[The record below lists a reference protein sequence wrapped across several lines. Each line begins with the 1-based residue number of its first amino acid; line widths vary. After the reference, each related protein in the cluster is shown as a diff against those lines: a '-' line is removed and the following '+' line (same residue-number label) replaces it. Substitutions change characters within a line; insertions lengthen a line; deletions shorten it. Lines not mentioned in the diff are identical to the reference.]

1 MPRGDS
7 KNGGG
12 SDTRDKKVARG
23 FQRVVRGHREE
34 EKCGK
39 SRNLWKSRDE
49 VTTASGFRALG
60 SKQALKAMGATVEL
74 TEYQPG
80 YRQSKPRAMYLPC
93 EHLKLYSLRVLG

>member
-23 FQRVVRGHREE
+23 FQRVVRGHGEE

-49 VTTASGFRALG
+49 VMTASGFRALG
-60 SKQALKAMGATVEL
+60 SK
-74 TEYQPG
+74 
-80 YRQSKPRAMYLPC
+80 
-93 EHLKLYSLRVLG
+93 